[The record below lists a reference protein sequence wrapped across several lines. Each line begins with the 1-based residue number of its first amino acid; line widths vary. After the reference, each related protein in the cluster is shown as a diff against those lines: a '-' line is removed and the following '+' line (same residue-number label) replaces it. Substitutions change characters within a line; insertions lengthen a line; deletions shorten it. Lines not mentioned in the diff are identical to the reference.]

1 MESFEKVTTQHSFRQ
16 QQTCL
21 FFCHVFYIKE
31 SNPWVLD
38 TVNDSMTLKDNSRW
52 KPWLSWNKRNKH
64 VYFSVFSCWNVQQ
77 WLFPIP
83 SAPGWVYFYK
93 QQFPI
98 LLFLIKLFLFFL
110 FKAAQRVILQFSW
123 CSGFKLFL
131 LRSFGQSYH
140 HEFHKTRIKKT
151 AALAAECVFFCI
163 LMYTLWPSKGCKLLG
178 QTICR
183 CYLYCKRFWKMYV
196 ENSYIF
202 LRNKKWCLK
211 S

>member
-93 QQFPI
+93 QQF
-98 LLFLIKLFLFFL
+98 
-110 FKAAQRVILQFSW
+110 W
-123 CSGFKLFL
+123 C
-131 LRSFGQSYH
+131 
-140 HEFHKTRIKKT
+140 
-151 AALAAECVFFCI
+151 
-163 LMYTLWPSKGCKLLG
+163 P
-178 QTICR
+178 
-183 CYLYCKRFWKMYV
+183 
-196 ENSYIF
+196 NSYYKVWNPNSDGFQTLNNSTVCKNIDF
-202 LRNKKWCLK
+202 QT
-211 S
+211 